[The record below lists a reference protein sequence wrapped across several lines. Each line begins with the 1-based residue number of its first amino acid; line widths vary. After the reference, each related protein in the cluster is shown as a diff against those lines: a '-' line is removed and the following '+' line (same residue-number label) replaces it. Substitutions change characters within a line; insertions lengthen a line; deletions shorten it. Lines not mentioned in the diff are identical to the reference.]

1 MPAKI
6 YWIAFI
12 TLLRKEIKRFL
23 RIWVQTL
30 LPPLVTM
37 TLYFLIF
44 GNLVGQRIGR
54 IEGYSYMQYIAPGLI
69 MMSIITAAYTNVV
82 TSFFGMRFQRSIEEL
97 IVAPLPNY
105 LLLSGFVAGGVVRG
119 LLVAIVPMT
128 TILFSLAGFTNALFA
143 KTFDDISLV
152 PTFVLT
158 PLTYLGGVFYSIHL
172 LPSFWQYLS
181 LFNPILYIVNSFRYS
196 ILCVTDIPVLLAL
209 MIIFFSCV
217 GLFFINLYLL
227 NRGKGIRT

>member
-1 MPAKI
+1 
-6 YWIAFI
+6 
-12 TLLRKEIKRFL
+12 
-23 RIWVQTL
+23 
-30 LPPLVTM
+30 
-37 TLYFLIF
+37 
-44 GNLVGQRIGR
+44 
-54 IEGYSYMQYIAPGLI
+54 
-69 MMSIITAAYTNVV
+69 
-82 TSFFGMRFQRSIEEL
+82 
-97 IVAPLPNY
+97 
-105 LLLSGFVAGGVVRG
+105 
-119 LLVAIVPMT
+119 VPMT

-196 ILCVTDIPVLLAL
+196 ILGVTDIPVLLAL